1 MVAQAVSEITQ
12 DWQSFYLAHRGDLVR
27 YATPILGSREAAEDV
42 VHDAFLKFRSAQ
54 LRASAPEQVLAFLYR
69 IVRNLAF
76 DTLKRRK
83 VEARVRDAESPVW
96 LVPQPERTPEEI
108 ALHDEQLRIVGEVLD
123 GLPVEVRVAMEMHRF
138 GGFTLEEVAERLG
151 VSVATAHRYVKTA
164 MMKIAVRLAG

>member
-1 MVAQAVSEITQ
+1 MVAQAVSDTSQ
-12 DWQSFYLAHRGDLVR
+12 DWQSFYLAHRSDLVR

-54 LRASAPEQVLAFLYR
+54 LRGSAPEQVLAFLYR

-83 VEARVRDAESPVW
+83 VEARVREGESPVW

-108 ALHDEQLRIVGEVLD
+108 TLHDEQLRIVGEVLE
-123 GLPVEVRVAMEMHRF
+123 GLPVEMRIAMEMHRF
-138 GGFTLEEVAERLG
+138 GGFTLEEVAGRLG
-151 VSVATAHRYVKTA
+151 ISVATAHRHVRTA
-164 MMKIAVRLAG
+164 MTKVAIRLAG